1 MYYVCV
7 CVCGHATWAK
17 IHSIITTMIE
27 VNIYNVA
34 QVIKQTS
41 FRGGDA
47 VECGEPDKRNRL
59 SLDPRPELIFAHILQ
74 SLLPIL
80 PHNRTQYSFTII
92 LQGQTPYKYSHSSS
106 SSLLCQKQHPQKTVL
121 SLQHCVVTVLTDPQG
136 KTLVIRCILI
146 IPAAGLVQQS

>member
-1 MYYVCV
+1 MCVCV
-7 CVCGHATWAK
+7 CVAMQLGK
-17 IHSIITTMIE
+17 IHSVITTMIE

-41 FRGGDA
+41 FRGGDT

-59 SLDPRPELIFAHILQ
+59 SLDPRPELIFAHIVQ

-92 LQGQTPYKYSHSSS
+92 LQGQTPYII
-106 SSLLCQKQHPQKTVL
+106 
-121 SLQHCVVTVLTDPQG
+121 LT
-136 KTLVIRCILI
+136 
-146 IPAAGLVQQS
+146 